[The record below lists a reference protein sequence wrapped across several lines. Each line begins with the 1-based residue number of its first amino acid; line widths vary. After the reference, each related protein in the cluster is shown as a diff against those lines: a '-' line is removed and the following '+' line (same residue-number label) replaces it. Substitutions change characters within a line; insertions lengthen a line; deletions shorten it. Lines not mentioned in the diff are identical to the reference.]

1 MSVCC
6 RDFTELSPDRDE
18 GGWTGKGMEEEGGE
32 GLYIAGLMVL
42 WACR

>member
-18 GGWTGKGMEEEGGE
+18 GGWTGKGMKEEGGRFIYSRVD
-32 GLYIAGLMVL
+32 GPVGM
-42 WACR
+42 